1 MTQKLLNL
9 VREQRKCWKMFRD
22 RYVKESLVS
31 MFSKIRLIIGLN
43 YYFSMLV
50 ELLIIEHVSIIE
62 HLKIFFSLL

>member
-1 MTQKLLNL
+1 
-9 VREQRKCWKMFRD
+9 MFRD

-31 MFSKIRLIIGLN
+31 MLSKIRLIIGWN

-62 HLKIFFSLL
+62 HFKIFFSLL